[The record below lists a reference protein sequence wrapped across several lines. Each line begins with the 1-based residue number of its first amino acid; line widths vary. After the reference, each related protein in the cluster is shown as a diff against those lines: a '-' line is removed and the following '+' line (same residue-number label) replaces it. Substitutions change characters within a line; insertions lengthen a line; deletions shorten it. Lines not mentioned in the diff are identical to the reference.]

1 MWRFDTGG
9 TKATLGR
16 DRNGKHYLSVFSAYL
31 SAAAILC
38 DRFLSRSEI
47 LKAKQKREEAR
58 GNAKVKKFEVFSC
71 GRFSS
76 LSAILETKR
85 NRQETRNFENLKRA
99 TKNGHTV
106 WPPPINRRMK
116 GTISGKIVVPFLDR
130 APSGCG
136 ACFGVCGCCL
146 VVAMCARAG
155 GPPAAQRP
163 PAPRAVR
170 RRRAAASRAAAARV
184 GGGGPPPPN
193 GRRIFFARGVNL
205 GRAAAVWWCFG
216 SLPLAPDDDCSGL
229 TQAKKKAKGVQNYD
243 FYIVDT
249 HTYSWMSR

>member
-16 DRNGKHYLSVFSAYL
+16 GRNGKHYLSVFSAYL

-38 DRFLSRSEI
+38 GRFSSLPEI
-47 LKAKQKREEAR
+47 LEAKQKRQETR
-58 GNAKVKKFEVFSC
+58 GNAKVQKIEVSWC

-106 WPPPINRRMK
+106 WPPPINRRRK
-116 GTISGKIVVPFLDR
+116 RTISGKIVVPFVVR

-136 ACFGVCGCCL
+136 ACFGVGGGCL

-155 GPPAAQRP
+155 GGPPAAQRP
-163 PAPRAVR
+163 PDFCRARREFRAR
-170 RRRAAASRAAAARV
+170 RRCLV
-184 GGGGPPPPN
+184 
-193 GRRIFFARGVNL
+193 VL
-205 GRAAAVWWCFG
+205 CV
-216 SLPLAPDDDCSGL
+216 LAQS
-229 TQAKKKAKGVQNYD
+229 T
-243 FYIVDT
+243 
-249 HTYSWMSR
+249 R